1 MAGPKPEAMESGG
14 DLAARIDD
22 LLPQTQ
28 CGQCDFA
35 GCRPYAEAIA
45 AGEAEINQC
54 PPGGQRTIA
63 ALAELLERDPLPL
76 NPAHGVEKTRPT
88 VVYIDEAQCI
98 GCALCIKACPVDAIV
113 GAAKRMHTVIESECT
128 GCDLCIPPCPVD
140 CIHVEITADSMPA
153 PEEAQ
158 RRAHHA
164 RRRYQQRNER
174 LARLQRE
181 RDERRAEKKA
191 TLAPAPAS
199 APATSKDERQA
210 VIQAA
215 IARARAKRARR

>member
-1 MAGPKPEAMESGG
+1 MGRQ
-14 DLAARIDD
+14 DLAARVDD

-28 CGQCDFA
+28 CGQCDYA
-35 GCRPYAEAIA
+35 GCRPYADAIA

-63 ALAELLERDPLPL
+63 ALAELLGRDPLPL
-76 NPAHGVEKTRPT
+76 NPDHGVEERQPT
-88 VVYIDEAQCI
+88 VVWIDESQCI

-140 CIHVEITADSMPA
+140 CIHVRVTADTMPPPDKA
-153 PEEAQ
+153 LE
-158 RRAHHA
+158 RAHHA
-164 RRRYQQRNER
+164 RRRYRNRQQR
-174 LARLQRE
+174 LTRLQHERE
-181 RDERRAEKKA
+181 QRRADKKA
-191 TLAPAPAS
+191 AIAPIPDA
-199 APATSKDERQA
+199 ATARGKDERQA

-215 IARARAKRARR
+215 IARTRARRARLRGGDSD